1 MVMAAADIKPAV
13 TGSDMNSTRK
23 PDRKTEAHKCMDF
36 ILGYLFVKVVK
47 CGISHSQFD
56 MLMIHINYY

>member
-23 PDRKTEAHKCMDF
+23 PYRKTEIQRHEF
-36 ILGYLFVKVVK
+36 
-47 CGISHSQFD
+47 
-56 MLMIHINYY
+56 